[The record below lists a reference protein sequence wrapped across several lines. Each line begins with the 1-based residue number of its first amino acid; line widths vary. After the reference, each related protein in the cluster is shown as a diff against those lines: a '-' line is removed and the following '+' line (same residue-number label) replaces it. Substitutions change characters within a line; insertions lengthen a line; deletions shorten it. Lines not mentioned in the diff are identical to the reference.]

1 MAKAKTA
8 EVVAEDAAVSI
19 APPAPRKKRGKPVAI
34 EVHEVKTVWSE
45 EKVIGEKPKAPPKR
59 REPEYEPEEDA
70 SDEDEDDNLPEE
82 VADFLRNQGESSSD
96 VLMEVRFI
104 RDGNG
109 RVRPNEGIYCGTF
122 NFNPDTYLE
131 DLALMELAPPN
142 KPARFVLRLKQDGR
156 YITGGTINAEVLGA
170 SIEKKLAAGTI
181 TATPAASATVTQPPV
196 QQYAPPPAVDLD
208 AEFEKRMAWVERF
221 EKLARRND
229 HSAPQSAAP
238 AELSEEAILLKA
250 AMASPDAKEKIANGI
265 GKLVFGGA
273 SESDDSKEP
282 YWFGPA
288 FSLVSNI
295 LQGITPGLNALLQV
309 TAQAKQ
315 VEIQRIQQPA
325 PVASES
331 VAAIPP
337 PMPEAALVEPLP
349 IQAQQEVPPE
359 DELFA
364 RILAACAQKPLL
376 KPDVAAQ
383 NLLEYTDQF
392 TLESGFNKF
401 RMGYDKFLTNDV
413 KDIIQFAAMV
423 NPIAARMA
431 SEPDTEG
438 WLTALQGELRKEL
451 NGDEQD
457 NEPS

>member
-19 APPAPRKKRGKPVAI
+19 TPPAPRKKRGKPVAI

-45 EKVIGEKPKAPPKR
+45 EKVIGEKPKAAPKR
-59 REPEYEPEEDA
+59 REPEYETEEDA

-181 TATPAASATVTQPPV
+181 TAAPAASATVTQPPV

-229 HSAPQSAAP
+229 HSAPQPAP
-238 AELSEEAILLKA
+238 QAELSEEAILLKA

-273 SESDDSKEP
+273 SESGDDKEP

-295 LQGITPGLNALLQV
+295 LQGITPGLNTLLQV

-337 PMPEAALVEPLP
+337 MPEAAPVEPLP
-349 IQAQQEVPPE
+349 IQAQQDVPPE

-364 RILAACAQKPLL
+364 RILAACARRQLL
-376 KPDVAAQ
+376 KPEVAAR
-383 NLLEYTDQF
+383 NLLDYTDQF
-392 TLESGFNKF
+392 THPETGYNKF
-401 RMGYDKFLTNDV
+401 NEAYDIFCTNDV
-413 KDIIQFAAMV
+413 KVIISLAAQS